1 MTDAEL
7 SRLLL
12 GLVCLLALAL
22 GFGRFFE
29 RLFMPPVIGDI
40 AAGLLLGPS
49 VLGLVL
55 PDAHAWLFRSFPI
68 QEALLSAFY
77 WIGLIL
83 LMFVAGF
90 RVQRDFTRD
99 DRKTVAV
106 MLFASIVLPMLGGWY
121 LTLLLD
127 PARMMS
133 PAANP
138 LAFHL
143 VLAIGTAVTSIPVI
157 SRIFIDLDLINTR
170 FAKIVLATATLQDV
184 VLWTVL
190 AIATGI
196 ASGQDTKEGFLIQTV
211 VTTLVFLG
219 LSVVLGPPL
228 LAWIGRWVPI
238 RRDTPALVGYTLLVC
253 FALAA
258 AASLLHINVI
268 FGALIAGIVIGT
280 LPHDRFAE
288 VKQRISDVALWFF
301 VPLYFAIVGLKIDL
315 PQHFDLHLT
324 IVFVLASSAL
334 KFGSVALALLL
345 TGKPLSTSV
354 NYGIAMNTRG
364 GPGIVLASVAHA
376 FGIIN
381 DAFFVTLVLASITT
395 SLFTGAWLRWAVRR
409 GYAFGA

>member
-12 GLVCLLALAL
+12 GLVCLLTLAL
-22 GFGRFFE
+22 GFGRLFE
-29 RLFMPPVIGDI
+29 RLLMPPVVGEI

-49 VLGLVL
+49 VLGLAL
-55 PDAHAWLFRSFPI
+55 PDAYAWLFKSSPI
-68 QEALLSAFY
+68 QEALLSTFY
-77 WIGLIL
+77 WVGLIL

-90 RVQRDFTRD
+90 RVQRDFTRN
-99 DRKTVAV
+99 DRQIVAV
-106 MLFASIVLPMLGGWY
+106 MLFSSIVLPMLGGWH

-127 PARMMS
+127 PLRMMS
-133 PAANP
+133 PEANP

-143 VLAIGTAVTSIPVI
+143 ILAIGTAVTSIPVI

-170 FAKIVLATATLQDV
+170 FAKVVLATATLQDL

-196 ASGQDTKEGFLIQTV
+196 ASGQDTKEDFLIQTV

-219 LSVVLGPPL
+219 ISVILGPPL
-228 LAWIGRWVPI
+228 LSWIGRWMPI

-258 AASLLHINVI
+258 AASLLRINVI

-288 VKQRISDVALWFF
+288 VKQRISDIALWFF

-315 PQHFDLHLT
+315 AWQFDLNLT
-324 IVFVLASSAL
+324 VVFVLASSAL

-345 TGKPLSTSV
+345 IGKPLATSV

-376 FGIIN
+376 YGIIN
-381 DAFFVTLVLASITT
+381 DTFFVTLVLASILT
-395 SLFTGAWLRWAVRR
+395 SLFTGAWLRWVVRR
-409 GYAFGA
+409 GHSFDA